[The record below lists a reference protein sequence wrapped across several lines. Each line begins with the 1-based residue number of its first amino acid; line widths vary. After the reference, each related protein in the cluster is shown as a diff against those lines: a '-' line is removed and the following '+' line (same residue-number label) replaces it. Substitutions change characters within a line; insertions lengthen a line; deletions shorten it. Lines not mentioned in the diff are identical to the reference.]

1 MEPEPLG
8 KLPEPVVLV
17 ETLNRWGDAPSAQHA
32 SVIIPSGEVRGLH
45 ASPFPCDDCI
55 NQKLILWDGDISSLE
70 VDAIVNS
77 TNESMND
84 INPASASIFRR
95 AGPRLREEIKADVKE
110 CGTGEAKVTQG
121 HYLPARY
128 IIHTVGP
135 KYNMKYQ
142 TASENTLHMCY
153 RNTLQKAKEMGLH
166 SIAIPVINSLKRN
179 YPPDQGAHVALR
191 TVRRFLERHG
201 NSLDTVI
208 FVVDKVDLGIYE
220 VLLPLYFPRSKQEED
235 AARYQL
241 PSDVGGPDGEPI
253 MADRQI
259 RIIDNPQHA
268 LHVRAS
274 YFH

>member
-191 TVRRFLERHG
+191 VQANCIIRKCYKFWKMLSQLLTHFRA
-201 NSLDTVI
+201 NSANRCLTDVCNIAT
-208 FVVDKVDLGIYE
+208 Y
-220 VLLPLYFPRSKQEED
+220 PRN
-235 AARYQL
+235 Y
-241 PSDVGGPDGEPI
+241 
-253 MADRQI
+253 
-259 RIIDNPQHA
+259 
-268 LHVRAS
+268 
-274 YFH
+274 

>member
-95 AGPRLREEIKADVKE
+95 AGPRLREEIKADVK
-110 CGTGEAKVTQG
+110 
-121 HYLPARY
+121 
-128 IIHTVGP
+128 
-135 KYNMKYQ
+135 
-142 TASENTLHMCY
+142 
-153 RNTLQKAKEMGLH
+153 GLE
-166 SIAIPVINSLKRN
+166 
-179 YPPDQGAHVALR
+179 
-191 TVRRFLERHG
+191 TG
-201 NSLDTVI
+201 NSCKGLNLEIGWVAEQ
-208 FVVDKVDLGIYE
+208 FVE
-220 VLLPLYFPRSKQEED
+220 
-235 AARYQL
+235 
-241 PSDVGGPDGEPI
+241 EPI
-253 MADRQI
+253 CLYVSTDTLANWTEPNQQDHC
-259 RIIDNPQHA
+259 D
-268 LHVRAS
+268 
-274 YFH
+274 